1 MDQARPKLDPT
12 EPGQEDNPEMIRRN
26 IQHTRADICE
36 TVNTLQKRL
45 SPDRV
50 KAEVKSAAREQLET
64 AKENVRFKA
73 EQWQRKATER
83 IINNPIPAV
92 MVGVGLM
99 WLFTKAADSTSERD
113 HGGRYRGSYS
123 YDSPEDWPVYA
134 PEDKSG
140 RIPHPQQ
147 RSQEQKRMGSTNAPP
162 SGQPI
167 GEQVSQWADRAQDSL
182 EDWKTSASSYADQI
196 GSSAKERGQR
206 VQGEFQRYLQDNP
219 LTVGTV
225 TLAIGAAIGL
235 SLPRTEKE
243 DQWLGET
250 RDKFMDQA
258 KTTAKEILPK
268 TKEIADEMTQ
278 AAREAVKEQMG
289 GHVM

>member
-50 KAEVKSAAREQLET
+50 KAEVKSAAREQLES

-73 EQWQRKATER
+73 EQWQRKAAER
-83 IINNPIPAV
+83 IINNPIPAA
-92 MVGVGLM
+92 MVGVGMM
-99 WLFTKAADSTSERD
+99 WLFAKASGSTRERD
-113 HGGRYRGSYS
+113 DSGRYRASYS
-123 YDSPEDWPVYA
+123 YDPHEDWPVYA
-134 PEDKSG
+134 PEEKSG
-140 RIPHPQQ
+140 RIPPPQQ
-147 RSQEQKRMGSTNAPP
+147 RSQEQRRTRNTNTSP

-167 GEQVSQWADRAQDSL
+167 GDQVSQWADQAQDSL
-182 EDWKTSASSYADQI
+182 EDWKSSAFSHADQI
-196 GSSAKERGQR
+196 GSRAKEGGQR
-206 VQGEFQRYLQDNP
+206 VKGEFQRYLQDHP

-225 TLAIGAAIGL
+225 TLAIGAAVGL

-243 DQWLGET
+243 DQWLGES
-250 RDKFMDQA
+250 RDRLVDQA
-258 KTTAKEILPK
+258 KSTVKEIMPK
-268 TKEIADEMTQ
+268 TKEIAGELTQ
-278 AAREAVKEQMG
+278 AARESVKEHMS
-289 GHVM
+289 GHAI